1 MYIQMKN
8 EYSESSVVIDQ
19 ETIQAILGIE
29 EKVYTTPLQMADK
42 MNITFFP
49 VVSKYLSKEIIDFSK
64 QLEKTFKE
72 LNVNVVPYNEALVTI
87 PMTKVIRLVL
97 KVLLSNILYLFRLIL
112 KLPQKN
118 HYFNFAVISYLF
130 KRTKIKKGISVIVLG
145 EQKENDLPMQYIYSF
160 KDNSIITILDFPNNI
175 NKNSTFHEHFDT
187 ALSLFTHNMTNIV
200 LGVNKESWLLYNFNA
215 SHPIFPIDKDF
226 KENVLHALIPKIV
239 APIRPYTLS
248 EFKISKEHFD
258 VKSEMYSKQVDDLV
272 EGALVF
278 SKTHLYPDGKKIDS
292 LPFRNDFYRW
302 IGKLHLDNRNGM
314 SYGFLAIQ
322 LPGEVSK
329 LITEDE
335 FKKVYSIET
344 SKDYLFIEEKLY
356 IKLLIK
362 GHKYWMKVPE
372 VWVLSQKSGT
382 DKTHVNPNKDL
393 IKMGLIHGKM
403 YLQTQR
409 GEVIDNN
416 YKTSFDTQV
425 ILAHAVGNAIIAS
438 ILNQVD
444 PNSSFLSR
452 YQNYGISISHWHG
465 YIHPEHVQSGWY
477 VHGIS
482 NPHVAC
488 SSPQSAIYAL
498 DGKLKSFTESI
509 LNNTEYKGDIHIE
522 PHHGTNICYT
532 SIKDLANYLVNN
544 PTASILGNSY
554 YYLYNK

>member
-1 MYIQMKN
+1 M
-8 EYSESSVVIDQ
+8 IDQ
-19 ETIQAILGIE
+19 ETIQAILGIK

-49 VVSKYLSKEIIDFSK
+49 VVSKDLSSDIVYFSK
-64 QLEKTFKE
+64 KLEETFKE
-72 LNVNVVPYNEALVTI
+72 LNVNIVPYNESLVRI
-87 PMTKVIRLVL
+87 PLYKVIRSVS
-97 KVLLSNILYLFRLIL
+97 KVILSNILFSIRKVLRM
-112 KLPQKN
+112 PQKN
-118 HYFNFAVISYLF
+118 HYFKFAVISYLL

-145 EQKENDLPMQYIYSF
+145 EQKEEDLPMQYIYSF
-160 KDNSIITILDFPNNI
+160 KDNSIITILDFPKNI

-200 LGVNKESWLLYNFNA
+200 LGVNKENWLLYNFNA
-215 SHPIFPIDKDF
+215 SHPVFPIDRDF

-248 EFKISKEHFD
+248 EFKISKDYFD
-258 VKSEMYSKQVDDLV
+258 VKGEEYSKQVKDLV
-272 EGALVF
+272 EGALIF
-278 SKTHLYPDGKKIDS
+278 SDTHLYPDGKKIDS

-322 LPGEVSK
+322 LPGKISK
-329 LITEDE
+329 LVKEDE
-335 FKKVYSIET
+335 FEKMYSKKAT
-344 SKDYLFIEEKLY
+344 DGYLFIEDKLY
-356 IKLLIK
+356 IRLLVD

-382 DKTHVNPNKDL
+382 DKTHVNPDKDL
-393 IKMGLIHGKM
+393 IKMGLVHGKM
-403 YLQTQR
+403 YLQTQK
-409 GEVIDNN
+409 GEVIDND

-438 ILNQVD
+438 VLNQIN

-477 VHGIS
+477 VHGIT

-498 DGKLKSFTESI
+498 DGKLKSFSESI
-509 LNNTEYKGDIHIE
+509 TNKNDYKGDIHIE

-532 SIKDLANYLVNN
+532 SITDLANYLVNN